1 MSKNQNTFAKR
12 QREYNK
18 KQKQE
23 EKRQRK
29 LQKLQ
34 DKESGND
41 QPENN
46 GPDAREQ
53 ELALN
58 D

>member
-1 MSKNQNTFAKR
+1 MANNQNTFAKR

-18 KQKQE
+18 KQKAE

-29 LQKLQ
+29 LQKLR
-34 DKESGND
+34 DKEAGTPPPANS
-41 QPENN
+41 
-46 GPDAREQ
+46 GPDPREQ
-53 ELALN
+53 ELSLR

>member
-34 DKESGND
+34 EKESGDGRPAND
-41 QPENN
+41 

>member
-34 DKESGND
+34 DKESGNGPSAND
-41 QPENN
+41 
-46 GPDAREQ
+46 GPDPREQ
-53 ELALN
+53 ELALR

>member
-34 DKESGND
+34 NKESGD
-41 QPENN
+41 GPADD

-53 ELALN
+53 ELALR